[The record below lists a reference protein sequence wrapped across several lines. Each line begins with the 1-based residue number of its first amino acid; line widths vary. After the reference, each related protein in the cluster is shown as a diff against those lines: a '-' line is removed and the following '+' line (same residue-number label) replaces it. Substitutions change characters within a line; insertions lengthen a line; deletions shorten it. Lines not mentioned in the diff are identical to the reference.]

1 MPDSHSPVFPDDCPA
16 CADCANF
23 VLGEPRHLRL
33 RSVCPTCRIPL
44 RLHDRYEI
52 SRKISGSWDANA
64 EVFVVFDNQESHVQ
78 KVLKILTNQEV
89 HVLSL
94 FKVEQTILMELEHTG
109 IPKGYDAF
117 DVPVGKDASISCVV
131 MEKIQGETLQDYLN
145 HHGPIDQ
152 ETAIDWMQQL
162 TNILG
167 YIHSQRLF
175 HRDVKLTNI
184 MRRDENGKL
193 VLIDFGTSRHITQTI
208 VNGGQN
214 TVVFSYGYTAPE
226 QLAGK
231 AEARSDFYALGRT
244 FLHLLMGELP
254 SEWKT
259 FSPKHQIS
267 NSLIKLLKDLTEDD
281 VNKRPRS
288 DKVLLNRLRR
298 ISHEPKTRKLK
309 NMAWVFAGGMLCGSI
324 IMTPLLK
331 KIEWATIFQEMM
343 PRATCDSVIGDK
355 ISCGEEEL
363 IQSIEEQTSNPDEK
377 EEGIKQMNKGDYKA
391 AFELFQVAF
400 KKTKVKDPE
409 TLIYKNNARVNLLP
423 ELRKNKVTI
432 VAVAPIGLPEAK
444 SRAISILRG
453 IAQAQENAI
462 DTLKLGL
469 EVVIVDDK
477 NNRDQARSLAENF
490 TKRKQIIGGV
500 GHASSEAL
508 IASINVYEES
518 QMVFVAA
525 ASTSEQL
532 SSFALKKGHIFFRS
546 LPSNRIN
553 ALYMNRLVLKDL
565 GQEKVALYYSS
576 GSSYSV
582 SLASSFREVADVYG
596 ITVVND
602 QMEKNVKDSYFD
614 ISGEKFNPKESLKY
628 ARNKGATVHIL
639 IPDASL
645 KEASGVSPGV
655 QNSTALVL
663 ENCGKDWIVA
673 GDSLAGSSKYLEPD
687 VAKCA
692 KDKML
697 FSAAWDPSADYQSE
711 LLQFWQDP
719 KSLELSPVDWRT
731 FTSYKATWILATA
744 LKDDRERTRDSLR
757 RILSSSSFEAQIKN
771 EKVRFREES
780 GELANSRITTSMI
793 QKCGDRYVTVNFQT
807 RICPPAPTNP
817 PSKTP

>member
-1 MPDSHSPVFPDDCPA
+1 MPDSHSPVSPDHCP
-16 CADCANF
+16 DCANF
-23 VLGEPRHLRL
+23 IIGEPPHLRL
-33 RSVCPTCRIPL
+33 RPVCPSCRIPL
-44 RLHDRYEI
+44 CLHDRYEI
-52 SRKISGSWDANA
+52 ARKLSDSFEANA
-64 EVFVVFDNQESHVQ
+64 EVYVVFDNQETHVQ
-78 KVLKILTNQEV
+78 KVLKVLINQKP
-89 HVLSL
+89 HVLSM
-94 FKVEQTILMELEHTG
+94 FKVEQTILMELDHPG
-109 IPKGYDAF
+109 IPKGYEAF
-117 DVPVGKDASISCVV
+117 DVPTGTENNISCVV
-131 MEKIQGETLQDYLN
+131 MEKISGETLQDYLN

-152 ETAIDWMQQL
+152 ETAIDWMRQL

-167 YIHSQRLF
+167 YVHSQKLF

-184 MRRDENGKL
+184 MRRDDNGKL

-226 QLAGK
+226 QLGGK

-259 FSPKHQIS
+259 FSAKHQIS

-281 VNKRPRS
+281 VNKRPRTA
-288 DKVLLNRLRR
+288 KVLLNRLKK

-331 KIEWATIFQEMM
+331 KIEWETLFQEMI
-343 PRATCDSVIGDK
+343 PRPTCDLVIGDK

-363 IQSIEEQTSNPDEK
+363 IQSIQENTSNPDQK
-377 EEGIKQMNKGDYKA
+377 GDGTKQMIKGDYKA
-391 AFELFQVAF
+391 AFELFKTAF
-400 KKTKVKDPE
+400 ERSNAKDPE
-409 TLIYKNNARVNLLP
+409 TLIYKNNARINMTP
-423 ELRKNKVTI
+423 ELKNNKVTI

-444 SRAISILRG
+444 GRAISILRG

-462 DTLKLGL
+462 DTFQLGL
-469 EVVIVDDK
+469 EVIIVDDK

-490 TKRKQIIGGV
+490 TKRKQILGGV

-508 IASINVYEES
+508 IASINVYEAR

-532 SSFALKKGHIFFRS
+532 SSYALKKGHIFFRS

-553 ALYMNRLVLKDL
+553 ALYMNRLVSKDL
-565 GQEKVALYYSS
+565 KQEKVALYYSS

-596 ITVVND
+596 LTVVND
-602 QMEKNVKDSYFD
+602 GDEKNVKDSHFD
-614 ISGEKFNPKESLKY
+614 ISGGNFNAKKSLQY
-628 ARNKGATVHIL
+628 AKNKGATVHIL
-639 IPDASL
+639 IPDASI

-655 QNSTALVL
+655 QNSTDLVR
-663 ENCGKDWIVA
+663 ENCGTDWIVA
-673 GDSLAGSSKYLEPD
+673 ADSLAGSPEYLKPD
-687 VAKCA
+687 IVDCTKER
-692 KDKML
+692 ML

-711 LLQFWQDP
+711 LLRFWQDP
-719 KSLELSPVDWRT
+719 KSSELSPVDWRT

-757 RILSSSSFEAQIKN
+757 KILSSPTFEAQIKN

-780 GELANSRITTSMI
+780 GELANSLITTSMI
-793 QKCGDRYVTVNFQT
+793 QYCGNRYVTVNFKT
-807 RICPPAPTNP
+807 RTCPPNSAP
-817 PSKTP
+817 KTP